1 MFINSSIFKAMPVPR
16 LMCTQHP
23 DTTVK
28 ITANEEVD
36 EAIVAYTAYGCD
48 EIMVDYEG
56 KMTPYSQ
63 PKEIVTKAVK
73 SEIPLG
79 EKFYVTVRLPNP
91 KLEEFDRAMLS
102 LEAAIVANYF
112 SRKYAEVQAVRW
124 VVLPMVEDLDT
135 VMLVRRMLKRKAEI
149 YKSETGV
156 DVGDIEVIPLIEDA
170 FVQVKAKAIVGEV
183 FKGEEVEEVRVFL
196 GKSDSAVKHGHLASA
211 LAILYAMSRLKEF
224 EAEAGIKVR
233 PILGMGSPPFRGGLN
248 NPRLAH
254 LEVVQYSGY
263 HTATVQSAVRY
274 DASLDEYVR
283 VRESILNACCG
294 VRAPVGDDVLSLI
307 QEASMKY
314 KLQMLKHAERVVE
327 VARLVPTT
335 RDRVS
340 WKDYG
345 RSILDGERAVH
356 MPRAIVYTST
366 WYAMGFPPT
375 LADAPYLLELA
386 KADKLDL
393 VLKHLPTYRREL
405 EYDYEFFDP
414 QTAQRYLSAE
424 LVAAAVE
431 LADYLGIDVKP
442 SSAYLALLRMPRSEP
457 NIIALGKYRKFLG

>member
-1 MFINSSIFKAMPVPR
+1 MLVPR

-48 EIMVDYEG
+48 EVMVDYEG
-56 KMTPYSQ
+56 KTTPYGQ
-63 PKEIVTKAVK
+63 PKEIVAKAIK
-73 SEIPLG
+73 GGIPLG

-112 SRKYAEVQAVRW
+112 SRKYADVQAVRW

-135 VMLVRRMLKRKAEI
+135 VMLVRRMLRRKAEI

-156 DVGDIEVIPLIEDA
+156 DVGEVEVIPLIEDA
-170 FVQVKAKAIVGEV
+170 FVQVKAKAIIGEV
-183 FKGEEVEEVRVFL
+183 FKEEELKDVRVFL

-211 LAILYAMSRLKEF
+211 LAILYAMSKLKEF
-224 EAEAGIKVR
+224 EAETGTRVR

-263 HTATVQSAVRY
+263 YTATVQSAVRY
-274 DASLDEYVR
+274 DTSLDEYMR
-283 VRESILNACCG
+283 VKESILNACCG
-294 VRAPVGDDVLSLI
+294 GARSPMGDDLLSLM

-314 KLQMLKHAERVVE
+314 KLQMLKHADKVVE
-327 VARLVPTT
+327 VARLVPST

-340 WKDYG
+340 WKEYG
-345 RSILDGERAVH
+345 RSVLDGDRVVH

-375 LADAPYLLELA
+375 LVDAPYLLELA
-386 KADKLDL
+386 KADKLDS
-393 VLKHLPTYRREL
+393 VLKYLPTYRREL

-414 QTAQRYLSAE
+414 QTAQRYLSSE
-424 LVAAAVE
+424 LVGAAVE
-431 LADYLGIDVKP
+431 LADYLGIDAKP
-442 SSAYLALLRMPRSEP
+442 SSTYLALLRMPRSEP